1 MEIGLVNQVVDD
13 ADLPRVTQEIA
24 EKLAKGPTKSFAIA
38 KENLNNAMLGLL
50 ERQLELERSGMIK
63 AAKTA
68 DYKEGLMAFFEKREP
83 HFTGR

>member
-1 MEIGLVNQVVDD
+1 MVRLQRFV
-13 ADLPRVTQEIA
+13 
-24 EKLAKGPTKSFAIA
+24 FAIA